1 MVSTHFPIKYQGK
14 TVAQVIR
21 ADHQVNNLQFFT
33 PNANPLQVGIHQKK
47 AKIKVAPH
55 VHTAQQIN
63 INEVHEVFYVI
74 QGKVRLTMYAHQTGQ
89 KIRSVILKTG
99 DSAVHMGEGHG
110 LDFLEET
117 RLFEVKQGPY
127 LGVTTSKVYLWPSG
141 IGCNIDADTG

>member
-1 MVSTHFPIKYQGK
+1 MAHTHFPIKYQGK

-21 ADHQVNNLQFFT
+21 ADHQVTNLQFFT
-33 PNANPLQVGIHQKK
+33 PDANPLQVGIHHKQ

-55 VHTAQQIN
+55 VHTAQNVKIS
-63 INEVHEVFYVI
+63 EVHEVFYI
-74 QGKVRLTMYAHQTGQ
+74 IKGKVRLTMYAHQTGK

-127 LGVTTSKVYLWPSG
+127 QGVTTSKVYL
-141 IGCNIDADTG
+141 